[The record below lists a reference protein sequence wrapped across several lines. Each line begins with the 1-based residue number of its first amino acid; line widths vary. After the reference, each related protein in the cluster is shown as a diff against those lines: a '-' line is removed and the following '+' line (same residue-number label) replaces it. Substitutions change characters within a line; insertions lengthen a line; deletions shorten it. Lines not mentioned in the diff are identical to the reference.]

1 MMRGLKGKT
10 AFLTG
15 AGAGIG
21 QAAALRLAQEGMRV
35 WISDR
40 DPDALDA
47 TCREAEHM
55 QLRVEAVQADSCSE
69 AAMAQAIQSAFDAS
83 GRLDVLV
90 NNAGGSLHTP
100 YGFAQQS
107 DDDWFRVVNLNLMGA
122 VWACRAALPLMQRS
136 GGGRVIN
143 YGSKAGRY
151 GSLIAGPNY
160 AAAKGAIASLTR
172 QLAMEYGPD
181 GITVNSICPGVVLT
195 PRTSGLWAERRSAE
209 ERERIVSEIPLRRH
223 ATVDDIAG
231 VVAFLASDDAAFIT
245 GVSLDVNGGQAMA

>member
-1 MMRGLKGKT
+1 MRGLAGKT
-10 AFLTG
+10 VFLTG

-21 QAAALRLAQEGMRV
+21 RATALRLAQEGMRV

-40 DPDALDA
+40 DPGALDD
-47 TCREAEHM
+47 TIQEAGRLN
-55 QLRVEAVQADSCSE
+55 LRLQTVKADSSSE
-69 AAMAQAIQSAFDAS
+69 IEIGQAIRRAFDAT

-100 YGFAQQS
+100 YRFAEET
-107 DDDWFRVVNLNLMGA
+107 DEDWSRVMGLNLMGA
-122 VWACRAALPLMQRS
+122 VWACRAALPLMQRG

-181 GITVNSICPGVVLT
+181 GITVNCICPGVVLT
-195 PRTSGLWAERRSAE
+195 PRTSGLWAQRRSAE
-209 ERERIVSEIPLRRH
+209 ERERIVAEIPLRRH
-223 ATVDDIAG
+223 ADPDDIAG

>member
-1 MMRGLKGKT
+1 MRGLAGKT

-15 AGAGIG
+15 SGAGIG
-21 QAAALRLAQEGMRV
+21 RATALRLAQEGMHV
-35 WISDR
+35 WVSDR
-40 DPDALDA
+40 DAAALDGTLQEAERLKLRVDAL
-47 TCREAEHM
+47 
-55 QLRVEAVQADSCSE
+55 QADSGSETEIALAIRTAFE
-69 AAMAQAIQSAFDAS
+69 AA

-100 YGFAQQS
+100 YRFAEES
-107 DDDWFRVVNLNLMGA
+107 DEDWHRVMNLNLMGA
-122 VWACRAALPLMQRS
+122 VWACRAALPLMQRG

-160 AAAKGAIASLTR
+160 AAAKGAVASFTR

-181 GITVNSICPGVVLT
+181 GITVNCINPGVVLT
-195 PRTSGLWAERRSAE
+195 PRTSGLWAERRSAA

-223 ATVDDIAG
+223 AGVDDIAG

>member
-1 MMRGLKGKT
+1 MRGLSGKT

-21 QAAALRLAQEGMRV
+21 RATALRLAREGMRV
-35 WISDR
+35 WVSDR
-40 DPDALDA
+40 DPGALEA
-47 TCREAEHM
+47 TRQEAAGLNL
-55 QLRVEAVQADSCSE
+55 QLETVQADSGSSAE
-69 AAMAQAIQSAFDAS
+69 ISLAIQQACDAT
-83 GRLDVLV
+83 GGLDVLV

-100 YGFAQQS
+100 YRFA
-107 DDDWFRVVNLNLMGA
+107 DETDEDWLRVMNLNLMGA
-122 VWACRAALPLMQRS
+122 VWACRAALPLMQRG

-143 YGSKAGRY
+143 YGSKAGRF

-160 AAAKGAIASLTR
+160 AAAKGAIESLTR
-172 QLAMEYGPD
+172 QLAMEYGPH
-181 GITVNSICPGVVLT
+181 GITVNCICPGVVLT
-195 PRTSGLWAERRSAE
+195 ARTSGLWAERRTQE
-209 ERERIVSEIPLRRH
+209 ERDRILSEIPLRRH

>member
-1 MMRGLKGKT
+1 MQGLTGKT
-10 AFLTG
+10 VFLTG

-21 QAAALRLAQEGMRV
+21 RATALRLAQEGMQV
-35 WISDR
+35 WVSDS
-40 DPDALDA
+40 DITALDETSA
-47 TCREAEHM
+47 EAERLNL
-55 QLRVEAVQADSCSE
+55 QLMTIRADSYKE
-69 AAMAQAIQSAFDAS
+69 VEIVQAIQKAFDAT

-100 YGFAQQS
+100 YRFAEET
-107 DDDWFRVVNLNLMGA
+107 DEDWHRVMGLNLMGT
-122 VWACRAALPLMQRS
+122 VWACRAALPLMQHS

-143 YGSKAGRY
+143 FGSKAGRY

-160 AAAKGAIASLTR
+160 AAAKGAITSLTR

-181 GITVNSICPGVVLT
+181 GITVNCICPGVVLT
-195 PRTSGLWAERRSAE
+195 SRTSGLWAERRSAE
-209 ERERIVSEIPLRRH
+209 ERDRIVSEVPLRRH
-223 ATVDDIAG
+223 ANEADIVG

>member
-1 MMRGLKGKT
+1 MRGLAGKT
-10 AFLTG
+10 VFLTG
-15 AGAGIG
+15 AAAGIG
-21 QAAALRLAQEGMRV
+21 RATALRLAQEGMHV

-40 DPDALDA
+40 DPGALDA
-47 TCREAEHM
+47 TIQEAERLSLTL
-55 QLRVEAVQADSCSE
+55 QGVQADSGIE
-69 AAMAQAIQSAFDAS
+69 TEIRHAIERAFDAT

-100 YGFAQQS
+100 YRFAEET
-107 DDDWFRVVNLNLMGA
+107 DEDWHRVMSLNLMGA
-122 VWACRAALPLMQRS
+122 VRACRAALPLMQRG

-181 GITVNSICPGVVLT
+181 GITVNCICPGVVLT

-223 ATVDDIAG
+223 ANADDIAG
-231 VVAFLASDDAAFIT
+231 VVAFLASDDASFIT
-245 GVSLDVNGGQAMA
+245 GVALDVNGGQAMA

>member
-1 MMRGLKGKT
+1 MRGLAGKT
-10 AFLTG
+10 VFLTG
-15 AGAGIG
+15 AGSGIG
-21 QAAALRLAQEGMRV
+21 RATALRLAQEGMRV

-40 DPDALDA
+40 DPSALES
-47 TCREAEHM
+47 TSQEAR
-55 QLRVEAVQADSCSE
+55 QLNLRVEAVKADSNSE
-69 AAMAQAIQSAFDAS
+69 TEIGEAIHSVFDVT

-100 YGFAQQS
+100 YRFA
-107 DDDWFRVVNLNLMGA
+107 DETDEHWHEVMNLNLMGA
-122 VWACRAALPLMQRS
+122 VRACRAALPLMQRN

-160 AAAKGAIASLTR
+160 AAAKGAIASFTR
-172 QLAMEYGPD
+172 QLAMEYGST
-181 GITVNSICPGVVLT
+181 GITVNCICPGVVLT
-195 PRTSGLWAERRSAE
+195 PRTRGLWAERRSVD

-223 ATVDDIAG
+223 ANEDDIAG